1 MRSRIC
7 SYVSIALNPS
17 RVVVMYFTA
26 LSISNLNHFFPESS
40 DDDEDDEDDDGFQL
54 RDSRQVLVQR
64 RGTVH
69 FTDDVPILA

>member
-26 LSISNLNHFFPESS
+26 LPISNLNHFFPESS
-40 DDDEDDEDDDGFQL
+40 DDDEDDDGFQL
-54 RDSRQVLVQR
+54 RERQR
-64 RGTVH
+64 DFR
-69 FTDDVPILA
+69 